1 MINDLTNSLLDK
13 VLKNINTPENKKKIQ
28 TILIDPMIAY
38 TYNRI
43 YPYLM
48 VIIIIFILTFI
59 LVITILIILLRKI
72 IF

>member
-13 VLKNINTPENKKKIQ
+13 ILENINTPENKQKFQ
-28 TILIDPMIAY
+28 TILIDPLISY

-48 VIIIIFILTFI
+48 FIIIIFILTFV